1 MQVFGYYKSGA
12 ESEAS
17 VRFNREA
24 YARFRLLPRVLVDVS
39 KLDTSTT
46 LLGEACLATALGAE
60 SRLHIAY
67 AAMLTMAGVA
77 NSVQEKSCRFR
88 CLLRPWQCSGW
99 PMTTES

>member
-39 KLDTSTT
+39 QLDTSTT
-46 LLGEACLATALGAE
+46 LLGEACLATALGYQICIYA
-60 SRLHIAY
+60 LH
-67 AAMLTMAGVA
+67 
-77 NSVQEKSCRFR
+77 VQPC
-88 CLLRPWQCSGW
+88 
-99 PMTTES
+99 